1 MIKWTIVNLEYEVH
15 KDGKDKVVSKIKYHA
30 WDGDGDGMGQVFG
43 IVHMDTDVIEEV
55 EAVEAQDAVYETVV
69 VQEAVEAR
77 EQIEWE
83 DKPTLDNTKDEIQ
96 SFMDYNSLSYN
107 SGDTKQDLLDKIPE
121 LKQEAVEA
129 VEEVTEE
136 QLVSKAVPA
145 VEGVDYYD
153 PLENFVE
160 WDDLTENKC
169 IEWVKESLG
178 ESGIKSVESKIEK
191 IWLESKEPSTGSGKP
206 F

>member
-1 MIKWTIVNLEYEVH
+1 MIKWTIVNLEYDVH

-43 IVHMDTDVIEEV
+43 IVHMDTDVIEAV

-69 VQEAVEAR
+69 VHESVEEVLWAEGDELPEGVEVGDVKTEA
-77 EQIEWE
+77 Q
-83 DKPTLDNTKDEIQ
+83 
-96 SFMDYNSLSYN
+96 
-107 SGDTKQDLLDKIPE
+107 
-121 LKQEAVEA
+121 
-129 VEEVTEE
+129 EEVTEE

-153 PLENFVE
+153 PLEHFVE
-160 WDDLTENKC
+160 WDDLTEDKC

-191 IWLESKEPSTGSGKP
+191 IWLESKEQSTGNGKP